1 MTITLTENAGRFIHQ
16 QLAKMKQGVMFR
28 VGIKKSGCSG
38 NSYIFEYAENINS
51 NDHLFEFQ
59 DIKVIIAS
67 DALPFLQGSEI
78 DFVKDGLNSTFKIT
92 NPNVDNTCGCGDSF
106 SVREK
111 TVEQN

>member
-1 MTITLTENAGRFIHQ
+1 
-16 QLAKMKQGVMFR
+16 MFR

-38 NSYIFEYAENINS
+38 NSYIFDYAENINS

-106 SVREK
+106 SVIEK
-111 TVEQN
+111 TIEQN